1 MDCLL
6 IAGDADDWRRS
17 LARDY
22 PRVRGWFA
30 HVVTDPSAVED
41 LAQEVFVRL
50 YDRVTS
56 GEVVV
61 NPWNYIKVI
70 ARNVFLEHLRA
81 QRREKEFRQ
90 LDDEPL
96 PAASPGPL
104 ERCARI
110 ELTEA
115 IPELLSGLSVSE
127 RTVLVGLYFLGMTV
141 RELAQAVGA
150 SASTVV
156 DRHNRAMRELR
167 KLALQ
172 RGMEL

>member
-6 IAGDADDWRRS
+6 IAGDADDWKRA

-30 HVVTDPSAVED
+30 HVVTDPGTVED
-41 LAQEVFVRL
+41 LSQEVFVRL
-50 YDRVTS
+50 YDRITS

-70 ARNVFLEHLRA
+70 ARNVFMEHLRA

-90 LDDEPL
+90 LDSEPVE
-96 PAASPGPL
+96 AARAGPMEHCAL
-104 ERCARI
+104 E
-110 ELTEA
+110 EVTEA
-115 IPELLSGLSVSE
+115 IPELLSALPPSQ

-141 RELAQAVGA
+141 RELALAVGA

-156 DRHNRAMRELR
+156 DRHNRGMRELR
-167 KLALQ
+167 TLALQ
-172 RGMEL
+172 RGIEL